1 MPPPYARLKDPASYV
16 PPRIVRTSRLDLCPA
31 SVDDAAA
38 VARARGESHAELVPW
53 FHGTMGNAGQER
65 DARWQSER
73 LAEAVEAAQ
82 RRERLSYLAWAS
94 GVCVGAVDLIPQWR
108 RGQFRLSYWV
118 RSSACRQGYGAE
130 LAPAMM
136 WAAFGAL
143 DARLVTTG
151 HAAPNTAS
159 AGLARML
166 GFRQIACQPLGYE
179 MPDGLLVDGIAYAIE
194 DIAVLPPLKV
204 AWA

>member
-16 PPRIVRTSRLDLCPA
+16 LPRIVRTSRLDLCPA

-53 FHGTMGNAGQER
+53 FHGTMGNPGQER

-108 RGQFRLSYWV
+108 RGQF
-118 RSSACRQGYGAE
+118 
-130 LAPAMM
+130 
-136 WAAFGAL
+136 
-143 DARLVTTG
+143 
-151 HAAPNTAS
+151 
-159 AGLARML
+159 
-166 GFRQIACQPLGYE
+166 
-179 MPDGLLVDGIAYAIE
+179 
-194 DIAVLPPLKV
+194 
-204 AWA
+204 

>member
-38 VARARGESHAELVPW
+38 VAQARGESHAELVPW
-53 FHGTMGNAGQER
+53 FHGTMGNPGHER

-118 RSSACRQGYGAE
+118 RSSACRQGYGAQ
-130 LAPAMM
+130 AVNAMIR
-136 WAAFGAL
+136 AAFGAL
-143 DARLVTTG
+143 DARWASG
-151 HAAPNTAS
+151 RSHASRLGTRCPTACWWTAS
-159 AGLARML
+159 
-166 GFRQIACQPLGYE
+166 P
-179 MPDGLLVDGIAYAIE
+179 MPSKT
-194 DIAVLPPLKV
+194 LPSCHP
-204 AWA
+204 